1 MQSLYVDGFYVL
13 MELYTVYRFL
23 VRIIRLK
30 WLWWSLVLLAVFGFL
45 GYKGAFYLDKAFS
58 VAQELP
64 VYHIGPRPDDDTLR
78 VAVIGDS
85 WAEYHTSLEC
95 DTIFCRY
102 AKRLTS
108 RPVKCF
114 SRGHSGKV
122 TKEIYNEMFSNRTVE
137 HSWEIDRC
145 TQPLIEQHPDY
156 CIIMAGINDWR
167 LFKPKDFYVGNYR
180 LILNLLIGNGIRP
193 VIMEVPDVDI
203 QYLNDNREFYRRWM
217 FDALSLLTGIDDSSV
232 QPYRDAM
239 RKMLQDTGLDEKVL
253 YIPMSAWN
261 PGGVDANPEIYLDDR
276 LHLNLKGYHV
286 LDSCMAYD
294 VVKDYLKRKQ

>member
-1 MQSLYVDGFYVL
+1 
-13 MELYTVYRFL
+13 MELYTVYRIL
-23 VRIIRLK
+23 VRIRRLK
-30 WLWWSLVLLAVFGFL
+30 WLWWSLVLLAVIGYL
-45 GYKGAFYLDKAFS
+45 GYKGYYYYDKALN
-58 VAQELP
+58 VAEELP
-64 VYHIGPRPDDDTLR
+64 IYHIGPRPNDDTLR

-85 WAEYHTSLEC
+85 WAEYHMTLEC

-114 SRGHSGKV
+114 SRGHSGIV
-122 TKEIYNEMFSNRTVE
+122 TKEIYFEMFSNRTVE
-137 HSWEIDRC
+137 HSWEVDRC

-167 LFKPKDFYVGNYR
+167 LYKPDDFYVGNYR
-180 LILNLLIGNGIRP
+180 LMLNLLIQNGIRP
-193 VIMEVPDVDI
+193 VVMEVPDVDMKFF
-203 QYLNDNREFYRRWM
+203 NGSRKFYRRWM
-217 FDALSLLTGIDDSSV
+217 FNALSLLTGIDDSYGSA
-232 QPYRDAM
+232 QDYRDAM
-239 RKMLQDTGLDEKVL
+239 KKMLQESGLDDKVL

-276 LHLNLKGYHV
+276 LHLNLDGYHV

-294 VVKDYLKRKQ
+294 VVKDYLKRKK